1 MDGATFYVK
10 RTEIDNFY
18 KICNDWCKKTMY
30 QLEYFEFE
38 KLYFRDI
45 NNYIGKKTDG
55 ELKRKGI
62 FLTDTELH
70 KNKSFR
76 IIPLALSE
84 YFLNDGDVTT
94 FINKY
99 EDVKQ
104 FCARSSAGDSYAGH
118 TIIDDKGKQTKTS
131 KLIRYY
137 VAKKGDRIMKI
148 AKPDNEKKTRN
159 SNLTPAEY
167 PKLIC
172 NYLPEKEYPLHM
184 DNIEKEWYIEQVKE
198 LIYMIEVGKKPKTI
212 RIDKNQLQMF

>member
-10 RTEIDNFY
+10 RTEIDKFY
-18 KICNDWCKKTMY
+18 KICRDWCGVTNY
-30 QLEYFEFE
+30 ELEYFEFE

-45 NNYIGKKTDG
+45 NNYIGKKSDG
-55 ELKRKGI
+55 EIKRKGA
-62 FLTDTELH
+62 FLIDTELH

-84 YFLNDGDVTT
+84 YF
-94 FINKY
+94 INNGNVEDY
-99 EDVKQ
+99 INNYTDVKQ
-104 FCARSSAGDSYAGH
+104 FCARSSAGDSYSGH
-118 TIIDDKGKQTKTS
+118 TIIDKQGNQLKTS

-167 PKLIC
+167 PKFIC
-172 NYLPEKEYPLHM
+172 NYLPESEYHLHI
-184 DNIEKEWYIEQVKE
+184 DNIEKDWYIEQVKE
-198 LIYMIEVGKKPKTI
+198 LIYMIEIGKKPKTI
-212 RIDKNQLQMF
+212 KVDKNQISLF